1 MSAKEIVIIS
11 AKGGVG
17 KTTLTSS
24 LAIAL
29 SKKLKLVVADTD
41 VDAPN
46 LGIVLG
52 FKKTAEHPIQ
62 ASEKAFINW
71 DRCTHCGKCVEV
83 CKEGALTMVNGKLHY
98 TYELCEGCGVCSL
111 VCPEKAIDIKRVN
124 SGVIAVG
131 NTAYGIPCVI
141 GELNIGESASGQ
153 LVTTAKRLA
162 QMEAWKHKAEVLL
175 IDGPPGSSCP
185 TTSSV
190 TGSSYVILV
199 TEPTPAA
206 LSDLKRAQGV
216 AAHFKVPHGIVINK
230 VDLVKDFKPK
240 VYAYAKE
247 MGIEILGEIPV
258 DNNVPYAIAEGK
270 PIIVANPNSPA
281 SREISKIA
289 DRLIEIIK
297 QIKPPLPG

>member
-29 SKKLKLVVADTD
+29 SKKIKLVVADTD

-83 CKEGALTMVNGKLHY
+83 CKEGALTMVNEKLRF
-98 TYELCEGCGVCSL
+98 TYELCEGCGVCAL

-131 NTAYGIPCVI
+131 TTEYDIPCVI
-141 GELNIGESASGQ
+141 GQLNIGESASGQ

-162 QMEAWKHKAEVLL
+162 QMEAWKHKAELIL

-185 TTSSV
+185 TISSV

-230 VDLVKDFKPK
+230 ADLVEGFKAE

-247 MGIEILGEIPV
+247 MGIKILGEIPV
-258 DNNVPYAIAEGK
+258 DNNVPYAIANGK
-270 PIIVANPNSPA
+270 PIIVQNPESPA
-281 SREISKIA
+281 SKEISKIA
-289 DRLIEIIK
+289 DRLVEIIK
-297 QIKPPLPG
+297 HIKPPIPS